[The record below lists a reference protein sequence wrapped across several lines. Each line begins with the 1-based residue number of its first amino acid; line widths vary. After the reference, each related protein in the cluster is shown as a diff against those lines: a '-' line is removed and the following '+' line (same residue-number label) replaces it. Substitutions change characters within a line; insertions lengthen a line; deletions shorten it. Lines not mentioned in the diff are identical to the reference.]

1 MCKGQQFDRP
11 MILLCVRYYL
21 AHGLSLRDLE
31 EMMAESGA
39 WRWIMPPS
47 TARPSTML
55 HSYWSNFIDVSGPSA
70 GSGTSTRSMSKSA
83 VAGCTCTMP

>member
-1 MCKGQQFDRP
+1 MCKGRQFDRP

-47 TARPSTML
+47 TARPQP
-55 HSYWSNFIDVSGPSA
+55 SGLE
-70 GSGTSTRSMSKSA
+70 
-83 VAGCTCTMP
+83 MPA